1 MARRDSSAV
10 LAALA
15 VVALVAGACAGPG
28 KPRAAPAPERR
39 AFAVDG
45 HGQLLLALPPGWT
58 ATEGERG
65 EASAPAIRLEKPGAA
80 FVALLTPLWSPGGR
94 ESARARAD
102 TAQLLADIARR
113 KALGGSVEAEI
124 PLEELVGQG
133 VHGYWFV
140 ATDRELT
147 GREPGPQEWRH
158 VLQGAAAVGPIV
170 LVFSMLDNGP
180 GPQRADLLEIV
191 RTARHAGG
199 VEPREETA
207 GRLVPV
213 PGARTDPLRTA
224 WPGKPWAVLVD
235 LPGFRI
241 AAPAGAVDGVILVG
255 LEEETGIVASVM
267 LREAAGATDA
277 RGCRE
282 AALARIASLAH
293 VSEVRLA
300 DSGPAARASYT
311 VDELRGE
318 PVRQDHAHAFLFR
331 EGVCGNVHVSKAEP
345 EPEDAARIERI
356 LATVRFG
363 DDL

>member
-1 MARRDSSAV
+1 MVRRHSSSAV
-10 LAALA
+10 LAALGA
-15 VVALVAGACAGPG
+15 VALLAGACAG
-28 KPRAAPAPERR
+28 KQRAPPEPQRR
-39 AFAVDG
+39 AFQIEG

-58 ATEGERG
+58 AAEGERG

-80 FVALLTPLWSPGGR
+80 FVALLTPLWNPGGQ
-94 ESARARAD
+94 EGSQASAD
-102 TAQLLADIARR
+102 TAQLLADMARR
-113 KALGGSVEAEI
+113 KALGGSVESEI

-140 ATDRELT
+140 ASDRELA
-147 GREPGPQEWRH
+147 GREPAPQEWRH

-170 LVFSMLDNGP
+170 LVFSLLDNGP

-191 RTARHAGG
+191 RTARHAG
-199 VEPREETA
+199 EQPEEETE
-207 GRLVPV
+207 GQFVPV

-241 AAPAGAVDGVILVG
+241 AAPAGEVDGVILVG
-255 LEEETGIVASVM
+255 FEEETGIVVSVL
-267 LREAAGATDA
+267 LREAGGANDA

-282 AALARIASLAH
+282 AALTRIASLAH

-300 DSGPAARASYT
+300 DSGPAARAAYT
-311 VDELRGE
+311 VDALRGK

-331 EGVCGNVHVSKAEP
+331 EGVCGNVHVSKSEP
-345 EPEDAARIERI
+345 QPEDAARIERI